1 MSEENRQSLEELIV
15 KLKQERDE
23 LALKMHLGKAE
34 LKDEWDTVQRKL
46 DQLTHRFEPLNSRR
60 RNFRGCVGV
69 SQAGWRGNQSRLSSY
84 SQVAVSESDGKE

>member
-46 DQLTHRFEPLNSRR
+46 DQLTDRFEPLNKAVAETSEDVWESLKL
-60 RNFRGCVGV
+60 VGEEIK
-69 SQAGWRGNQSRLSSY
+69 AGFHRIRKSL
-84 SQVAVSESDGKE
+84 